1 MLFRSIFYLDF
12 VIILK
17 TLLLKN
23 AIIILYLMG
32 FIHLYKRFGRK
43 NVKITAD
50 NRNIVDNVF
59 ENANLERRNCLYEHE
74 VYQILNGIGMDVPNH
89 YFLKIGEKV
98 TSEILSNF
106 GDEVIVKIV
115 SEDIAHKQKVGGV
128 KKVKSYEPLYVQ
140 YVLERMQEEVLSHF
154 EDGNKPK
161 ISGFLIV
168 ELIQFTQSLGYE
180 ILLGVKTDPSFGP
193 VVTLSKGGDDAEFF
207 AKHYDKANL
216 LIPRLSFEEASNLTN
231 KLKIKHKFKAI
242 GHEEYLEF
250 IAKATS
256 VISALAYD
264 YSPINES
271 NPKYYIKTMD
281 INPFVITKDN
291 RFVAVDGY
299 VEFELAKE
307 SKRFLPQ
314 VNMENLKSF
323 FNPKGIAV
331 IGVTSDPGKYSLGKE
346 IARLLH
352 DLDRDDLYCINQRGG
367 EVLLGN
373 KTYKLYQSL
382 DEIDAE
388 IEMVVYAA
396 PAKFTLDF
404 FTSLNNKVPK
414 SVVLIPGISQDIEY
428 ATFAKQLREVVP
440 EGVRVIGP
448 NCMGVFYGE
457 DENQKGVNTLFI
469 DEERLHLVA
478 SEFSN
483 TALLTQSGG
492 LAITLI
498 DKMPN
503 APIFKSIVSFGNKYD
518 VKITDLIKYFNQDP
532 AVKVIALYI
541 EGFDPGEGRVF
552 YDLMSEVTKPVLVYK
567 SGRTD
572 AGAKAAASHTAAMT
586 GDYDVFEAACKQAS
600 VFLTE
605 DTEAYHDSVKVF
617 ALLADKKVTGNR
629 VAGVVNAGFEATVA
643 SDELGILVPAVF
655 SQKTQERIDSLNRH
669 GLVNT
674 GMSILDVT
682 PMTDDLLF
690 NDFIEAA
697 LQDDEVDCVFVG
709 IVPHV
714 DNIKATPTT
723 CTDQD
728 SLANLIVNLYK
739 KYNKPLVVSV
749 NGGEYYSHFV
759 DEIEKAG
766 IPVYQD
772 IRSAVRSLER
782 FVRYHISKN

>member
-1 MLFRSIFYLDF
+1 MISGG
-12 VIILK
+12 K
-17 TLLLKN
+17 T
-23 AIIILYLMG
+23 
-32 FIHLYKRFGRK
+32 
-43 NVKITAD
+43 VKITTD
-50 NRNIVDNVF
+50 NRTIVDSVF
-59 ENANLERRNCLYEHE
+59 EKANLEGRSCLFEHE
-74 VYQILNGIGMDVPNH
+74 VYQILGGIGMDIPNH
-89 YFLKIGEKV
+89 HFLKLGDKV

-115 SEDIAHKQKVGGV
+115 SPDIAHKQKLGGV

-140 YVLERMQEEVLSHF
+140 YVLERMQEEVLSHYK
-154 EDGNKPK
+154 EDKAPE

-168 ELIQFTQSLGYE
+168 ELIQFTQSIGYE
-180 ILLGVKTDPSFGP
+180 ILLGFKSDPSFGP

-207 AKHYDKANL
+207 AKYYDKANL
-216 LIPRLSFEEASNLTN
+216 VVPPLSYEEAQALTE
-231 KLKIKHKFKAI
+231 KLKIKHKFKNI
-242 GHEEYLEF
+242 GHEEYLDF

-256 VISALAYD
+256 AVSALAYD
-264 YSPINES
+264 YSHINE
-271 NPKYYIKTMD
+271 NKTNYYIKTMD

-299 VEFELAKE
+299 VEFEHAQE
-307 SKRFLPQ
+307 SKRSLPQ
-314 VNMENLKSF
+314 VNVQNIESF
-323 FNPKGIAV
+323 FNPKGVAV
-331 IGVTSDPGKYSLGKE
+331 IGVTSEPGKYSLGKE

-352 DLDRDDLYCINQRGG
+352 DLKRDDLYCVNQRGG
-367 EVLLGN
+367 EVVLGN
-373 KTYKLYQSL
+373 VTYPLYESL
-382 DEIDAE
+382 DVIEAE

-396 PAKFTLDF
+396 PAKYILDF
-404 FTSLNNKVPK
+404 FVNLKGKIPK
-414 SVVLIPGISQDIEY
+414 SVILIPGISQDIDY
-428 ATFAKQLREVVP
+428 ATFAKQLHEVVP
-440 EGVRVIGP
+440 EGIRVIGP

-469 DEERLHLVA
+469 DEDRLHLVA

-492 LAITLI
+492 MAITLI

-503 APIFKSIVSFGNKYD
+503 APIFKSVVSFGNKYD
-518 VKITDLIKYFNQDP
+518 IKITDLIKYFNQDP
-532 AVKVIALYI
+532 AIKVIALYI

-572 AGAKAAASHTAAMT
+572 VGAKAAASHTAAMT

-605 DTEAYHDSVKVF
+605 DTEAYHDSVKAF

-629 VAGVVNAGFEATVA
+629 VSGVVNAGFEATVA
-643 SDELGILVPAVF
+643 SDELGILEPAVF
-655 SQKTQERIDSLNRH
+655 SKNTQERIDALNRH

-674 GMSILDVT
+674 SMSILDVT

-690 NDFIEAA
+690 KDFIETA
-697 LQDDEVDCVFVG
+697 LQDDAVDCVFVG

-723 CTDQD
+723 CNDEN

-739 KYNKPLVVSV
+739 KYDKPLVVSV

-759 DEIEKAG
+759 DVIESAG

-782 FVRYHISKN
+782 FVRYHINKN

>member
-1 MLFRSIFYLDF
+1 
-12 VIILK
+12 
-17 TLLLKN
+17 
-23 AIIILYLMG
+23 
-32 FIHLYKRFGRK
+32 
-43 NVKITAD
+43 VKITTD
-50 NRNIVDNVF
+50 NRTIVDSVF
-59 ENANLERRNCLYEHE
+59 EKANSEGRNCLFEHE
-74 VYQILNGIGMDVPNH
+74 VYQILSGIGMDIPNH
-89 YFLKIGEKV
+89 HFLKLGEKV
-98 TSEILSNF
+98 TPEILANF

-115 SEDIAHKQKVGGV
+115 SPDIAHKQKVGGV

-140 YVLERMQEEVLSHF
+140 YVLERMQEEVLSHYE
-154 EDGNKPK
+154 EDNKPT

-168 ELIQFTQSLGYE
+168 ELIEFTQSLGFE

-216 LIPRLSFEEASNLTN
+216 VIPRLSYEEAQGLTN

-242 GHEEYLEF
+242 GHEEYLDF

-264 YSPINES
+264 YSPINE
-271 NPKYYIKTMD
+271 NEPLYYIKTMD

-291 RFVAVDGY
+291 RFIAVDGY
-299 VEFELAKE
+299 VEFELSKE

-314 VNMENLKSF
+314 VNIENLHSF
-323 FNPKGIAV
+323 FNPKGVAV
-331 IGVTSDPGKYSLGKE
+331 IGVSSEPGKYSLGKE

-352 DLDRDDLYCINQRGG
+352 DLKRDDLYCINQRGG
-367 EVLLGN
+367 EVVLGDA
-373 KTYKLYQSL
+373 TYPLYKSL
-382 DEIDAE
+382 DDIKAE

-404 FTSLNNKVPK
+404 FTGLNNKVPK
-414 SVVLIPGISQDIEY
+414 AVVLIPGISQDIEY
-428 ATFAKQLREVVP
+428 STFAKQLYEVVP
-440 EGVRVIGP
+440 EGVRIIGP

-457 DENQKGVNTLFI
+457 DEHQKGVNTLFI
-469 DEERLHLVA
+469 DEDRLHLVA
-478 SEFSN
+478 SEYSN

-492 LAITLI
+492 LAVTLI

-503 APIFKSIVSFGNKYD
+503 APIFKSVVSFGNKYD

-532 AVKVIALYI
+532 AIKVIALYI

-552 YDLMSEVTKPVLVYK
+552 YDLMKEVTKPVLVYK
-567 SGRTD
+567 SGKTD
-572 AGAKAAASHTAAMT
+572 VGAKAAASHTAAMT
-586 GDYDVFEAACKQAS
+586 GDYDVFEAACKQAK

-605 DTEAYHDSVKVF
+605 DTEAYHDSVKAF
-617 ALLADKKVTGNR
+617 ALLADKKVMGNR
-629 VAGVVNAGFEATVA
+629 VSGVVNAGFEATVA
-643 SDELGILVPAVF
+643 SDELGILEPAIF
-655 SQKTQERIDSLNRH
+655 SPKTQEQIEALNRH

-690 NDFIEAA
+690 KDFIEAA
-697 LQDDEVDCVFVG
+697 LQDDAVDCVFVG

-714 DNIKATPTT
+714 DNIKATPST
-723 CTDQD
+723 CNDED
-728 SLANLIVNLYK
+728 SLANQIVNLYK
-739 KYNKPLVVSV
+739 KYDKPLVVSV

-759 DEIEKAG
+759 DVIEKAG

-782 FVRYHISKN
+782 FVRYHINKN

>member
-1 MLFRSIFYLDF
+1 M
-12 VIILK
+12 
-17 TLLLKN
+17 
-23 AIIILYLMG
+23 
-32 FIHLYKRFGRK
+32 
-43 NVKITAD
+43 KITTD
-50 NRNIVDNVF
+50 NRTIVDSVF
-59 ENANLERRNCLYEHE
+59 DQADQEGRNCLFEHE
-74 VYQILNGIGMDVPNH
+74 VYQILGGIGMDIPNH
-89 YFLKIGEKV
+89 HYLRLGEEV

-115 SEDIAHKQKVGGV
+115 SPDIAHKQKVGGV

-140 YVLERMQEEVLSHF
+140 YVLEKMKEEVLSHYN
-154 EDGNKPK
+154 EGEQPR

-168 ELIQFTQSLGYE
+168 ELIQFTQSIGYE
-180 ILLGVKTDPSFGP
+180 ILLGVKSDPSFGP
-193 VVTLSKGGDDAEFF
+193 IVTLSKGGDDAEFF
-207 AKHYDKANL
+207 AKYYDKANL
-216 LIPRLSFEEASNLTN
+216 VIPRLSYEEAQELTR
-231 KLKIKHKFKAI
+231 KLKIKHKFKNI
-242 GHEEYLEF
+242 GHEEYLDF

-256 VISALAYD
+256 SISTLAYE
-264 YSPINES
+264 YSYINEINS
-271 NPKYYIKTMD
+271 KYYIKTMD

-291 RFVAVDGY
+291 RFIAVDGY
-299 VEFELAKE
+299 VEFEKSEE
-307 SKRFLPQ
+307 SKKSLPL
-314 VNMENLKSF
+314 VNIHNIEAF
-323 FNPKGIAV
+323 FNPKGVAV
-331 IGVTSDPGKYSLGKE
+331 IGVSSDPEKYSLGKE

-352 DLDRDDLYCINQRGG
+352 DLKRDDLYCVNQRGG
-367 EVLLGN
+367 EVVLGN
-373 KTYKLYQSL
+373 KTYPLYPSL
-382 DEIDAE
+382 EEIDAE
-388 IEMVVYAA
+388 LEMVVYAA
-396 PAKFTLDF
+396 PAKYTLDF
-404 FTSLNNKVPK
+404 FTNLKNKIPK
-414 SVVLIPGISQDIEY
+414 AVVLIPGISQDMDY
-428 ATFAKQLREVVP
+428 PTFAKSLYDVVP

-457 DENQKGVNTLFI
+457 DEKQKGVNTLFI
-469 DEERLHLVA
+469 DEDRLHLVA

-492 LAITLI
+492 MAITLI

-503 APIFKSIVSFGNKYD
+503 APIFKSVVSFGNKYD

-532 AVKVIALYI
+532 AIKVIALYI

-552 YDLMSEVTKPVLVYK
+552 YDLMKEVNKPVLVYK

-572 AGAKAAASHTAAMT
+572 VGAKAAASHTAAMT

-605 DTEAYHDSVKVF
+605 DTEAYHDSIKAF

-629 VAGVVNAGFEATVA
+629 VSGIVNAGFEATVA
-643 SDELGILVPAVF
+643 SDELGILVPAIF
-655 SQKTQERIDSLNRH
+655 ADKTQERIDEINTH

-674 GMSILDVT
+674 SMSILDVT
-682 PMTDDLLF
+682 PMTDDVMF
-690 NDFIEAA
+690 KDFIEAA
-697 LQDDEVDCVFVG
+697 LLDDAVDCVFVG

-723 CTDQD
+723 SNDPD

-739 KYNKPLVVSV
+739 KYDKPLVVSV

-759 DEIEKAG
+759 DVIEKAG

-782 FVRYHISKN
+782 FVRYHINKLEI